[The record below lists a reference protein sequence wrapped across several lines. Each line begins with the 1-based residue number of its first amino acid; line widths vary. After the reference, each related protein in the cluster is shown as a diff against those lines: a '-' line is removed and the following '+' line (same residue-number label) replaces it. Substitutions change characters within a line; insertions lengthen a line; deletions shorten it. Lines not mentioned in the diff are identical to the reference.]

1 MSEEVIALMLGVSLT
16 LGFVALLGV
25 VWGLKNGQFDDEGKM
40 MEGVL
45 FDSPEDLNKIANQEK
60 KHNFLDDLDSL
71 KEQNTQQPKEDK
83 WIRCMMLGL

>member
-16 LGFVALLGV
+16 LGFFALLGV

-71 KEQNTQQPKEDK
+71 KEQNTQQLKEDK
-83 WIRCMMLGL
+83 

>member
-1 MSEEVIALMLGVSLT
+1 MSEEVVALMLGVSLT

-83 WIRCMMLGL
+83 